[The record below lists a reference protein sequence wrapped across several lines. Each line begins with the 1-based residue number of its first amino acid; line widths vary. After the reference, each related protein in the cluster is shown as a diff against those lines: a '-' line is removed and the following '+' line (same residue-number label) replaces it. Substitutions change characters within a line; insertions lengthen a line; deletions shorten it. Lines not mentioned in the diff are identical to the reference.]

1 MYGKDGKDD
10 IESLQLWLCIVWH
23 SGRCKRSRCFRNCQQ
38 VCRQQASQQVCRQ
51 QACQQT
57 LQKSTTTPKYQKS
70 RLKQP
75 QCRNSYLKHSERQE
89 TYTVD
94 KYCEDGVSED
104 VVFDDFVPT
113 SDGEES
119 SAQLCNRLDPLQSGT
134 EPIFC
139 NISVPV
145 NSIDNSTLILL

>member
-1 MYGKDGKDD
+1 
-10 IESLQLWLCIVWH
+10 
-23 SGRCKRSRCFRNCQQ
+23 
-38 VCRQQASQQVCRQ
+38 
-51 QACQQT
+51 
-57 LQKSTTTPKYQKS
+57 
-70 RLKQP
+70 
-75 QCRNSYLKHSERQE
+75 
-89 TYTVD
+89 
-94 KYCEDGVSED
+94 
-104 VVFDDFVPT
+104 VPT